1 MNTCAAYPALFLL
14 PFILKERETKTNQR
28 KNSKMCVSFGLT
40 KLALKVFPY
49 RQLEHTYEGMAV
61 AKSA

>member
-1 MNTCAAYPALFLL
+1 MLHTLFLL
-14 PFILKERETKTNQR
+14 PSILKEREAKNHQR

-49 RQLEHTYEGMAV
+49 RQLEHAYEGMAV
-61 AKSA
+61 AKPA